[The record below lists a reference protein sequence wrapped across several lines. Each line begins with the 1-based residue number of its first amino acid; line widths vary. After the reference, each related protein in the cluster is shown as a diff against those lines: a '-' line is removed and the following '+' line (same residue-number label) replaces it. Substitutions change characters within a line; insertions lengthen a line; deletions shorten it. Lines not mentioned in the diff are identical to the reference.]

1 MNWLAAHWL
10 QLAMVIVYL
19 MILAHH
25 ARVGQQRVHTLDDYL
40 VAGRGLGGCIIAL
53 SFYATFM
60 STNTFIGAAGKSWDV
75 GLIWCIG
82 GVVLVACCC
91 ASWFFVAPRFVPLT
105 KQYGSLTVADFLGH
119 RYKSMRLRKMS
130 AGIIVFAS
138 IVYLMAIYRGSALAV
153 DGLLQIPYPWAV
165 MLIFVVVTAY
175 TLAGGFESV
184 VLTDAVQGM
193 LMVVGAVAMIAAVI
207 YQGGGLLPILENL
220 RSQDPKLVSW
230 QGKMPWSEIIALQL
244 AVGIKYLVEPRQL
257 SRFYGLKD
265 ASAVR
270 VGAIV
275 APLLILVTYI
285 CLLPIGALA
294 RAVIPSGE
302 ISSTDEVVPHLLG
315 IANIFGPVLSTMFLL
330 VLLSAAMSSIDSVL
344 LVAAA
349 SIDHDLISPDVGGD
363 KAVNRTRVWV
373 VVVSLASMLAALT
386 PLADDI
392 VTLTAFSGSLYG
404 ACFFPALVIGLY
416 WRKPAEDAAMASLL
430 AGSAVVVAW
439 FAAINYDWVT
449 DYPWTKIHEVWVG
462 LAVGIG
468 VYVLIGLLSS
478 QSRRE

>member
-1 MNWLAAHWL
+1 MTWLTEHWL
-10 QLAMVIVYL
+10 QLALVIVYL

-25 ARVGQQRVHTLDDYL
+25 ARVGQQRVRTLDDYL
-40 VAGRGLGGCIIAL
+40 VAGRGLGGWLIAL

-60 STNTFIGAAGKSWDV
+60 STNTFIGAAGKSWEV
-75 GLIWCIG
+75 GLVWCIG

-91 ASWFFVAPRFVPLT
+91 ASWVFVAPRFVPLT

-119 RYKSMRLRKMS
+119 RYKSMRLRQTS
-130 AGIIVFAS
+130 AAIVVFAS
-138 IVYLMAIYRGSALAV
+138 IVYLVAIYRGSALALE
-153 DGLLQIPYPWAV
+153 GLLQVPYLWAV

-184 VLTDAVQGM
+184 VLTDALQGI
-193 LMVVGAVAMIAAVI
+193 LMVVGAVAMIAAVL

-230 QGKMPWSEIIALQL
+230 QGNMAWSTIIALSL

-285 CLLPIGALA
+285 SLLPIGALA
-294 RAVIPSGE
+294 RAVIPSGA
-302 ISSTDEVVPHLLG
+302 ITSTDEVVPHLLG
-315 IANIFGPVLSTMFLL
+315 TANVFGPLLSTMFLL

-349 SIDHDLISPDVGGD
+349 SIDHDLISPDGTGD
-363 KAVNRTRVWV
+363 AAVNRTRIWV

-392 VTLTAFSGSLYG
+392 VKLTAFSGSLYG

-416 WRKPAEDAAMASLL
+416 WRKPGENAAVASVII
-430 AGSAVVVAW
+430 GSAVVMAW
-439 FAAINYDWVT
+439 FVAINYDWGK
-449 DYPWTKIHEVWVG
+449 DYAWTKIHEVWVG
-462 LAVGIG
+462 LGVGIG
-468 VYVLIGLLSS
+468 VYVVVGLFST
-478 QSRRE
+478 QSRNE